1 MFIEHLLDAKMF
13 TPSPPVHLY
22 NPERGWHGVTEI
34 KMEEVL
40 FRLQKQ
46 ESRPLTSL
54 DTAWILCL
62 PGNTTSRAT
71 F

>member
-46 ESRPLTSL
+46 ESRPLTCL
-54 DTAWILCL
+54 DTARILCL
-62 PGNTTSRAT
+62 PASTASQVVR
-71 F
+71 

>member
-1 MFIEHLLDAKMF
+1 MGAQSVGCECTHKHPLM
-13 TPSPPVHLY
+13 
-22 NPERGWHGVTEI
+22 EI

-46 ESRPLTSL
+46 ESRPLVLLLTCM
-54 DTAWILCL
+54 DTAQILCL
-62 PGNTTSRAT
+62 PASTTSQVA